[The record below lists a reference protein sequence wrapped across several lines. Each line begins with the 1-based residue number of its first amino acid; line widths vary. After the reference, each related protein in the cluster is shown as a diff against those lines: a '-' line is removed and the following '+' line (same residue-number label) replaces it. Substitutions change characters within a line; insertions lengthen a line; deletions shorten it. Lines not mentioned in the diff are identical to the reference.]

1 MMVVVEY
8 LYEDMERLTG
18 LSKRKIIEGLT
29 ELGAPTEEEQE
40 HEKLITELTPNRPD
54 WFSMEGLART
64 LKCYYSGKM
73 TAYTSAKSDYKVSV
87 DSSVRKIRPY
97 TVCAVVKE
105 LVFSEQRIRDMI
117 LLQEKL
123 LATLGR
129 RVKKF
134 GIGVYPLEAVA
145 FPIKYITMR
154 SEEIQ
159 YTPLNYPH
167 EASASEI
174 LEKHP
179 KGQEY
184 GYLIKNAE
192 RYPVFVDAKGKI
204 MCLIPIVN
212 SAETGQV
219 MTTTKAIF
227 IEVTGMDMNAI
238 LAALNILTCTFV
250 DMGGKVYSVEINYPG
265 KKIITPDLSPKKMR
279 IEINNVNKLLGVKLD
294 EKFIHKALV
303 RMGYA
308 YKNGVVFVP
317 PYRAD
322 VMHEVDVIEDIA
334 IVYGY
339 NKFEPTMPN
348 FFSCGKKRRR
358 HPANSILQGM
368 GFLETSTFILTNKDN
383 VIGIGG
389 NEVTEKINNPAG
401 EEFNAVRVNLVADML
416 NILSLNKMK
425 GLPQKFY
432 EIGRVYDKK
441 DREKLIFAVCDKQIV
456 FADFR
461 GYVQTLMHETK
472 KRFEV
477 RKKEMLIF
485 DEECSTEIIINESV
499 VGILGKVSKQL
510 LEKFGIESDVYLCE
524 IEI

>member
-1 MMVVVEY
+1 
-8 LYEDMERLTG
+8 
-18 LSKRKIIEGLT
+18 
-29 ELGAPTEEEQE
+29 
-40 HEKLITELTPNRPD
+40 
-54 WFSMEGLART
+54 
-64 LKCYYSGKM
+64 
-73 TAYTSAKSDYKVSV
+73 
-87 DSSVRKIRPY
+87 
-97 TVCAVVKE
+97 
-105 LVFSEQRIRDMI
+105 
-117 LLQEKL
+117 
-123 LATLGR
+123 
-129 RVKKF
+129 
-134 GIGVYPLEAVA
+134 
-145 FPIKYITMR
+145 
-154 SEEIQ
+154 
-159 YTPLNYPH
+159 
-167 EASASEI
+167 
-174 LEKHP
+174 
-179 KGQEY
+179 
-184 GYLIKNAE
+184 LIKNAE

-383 VIGIGG
+383 VIGIVG